1 MDFIVSQFQ
10 WIMLAGG
17 LLTLTMLYA
26 AVAPRAALQSTFGQT
41 LEGPLAEIVVRNWGA
56 LIGLIGLMLVW
67 GAFNPEQRP
76 LILIV
81 AGASKLVFVGL
92 VLSQVSLRR
101 RAVVPIVIDLM
112 MVALFAVYLSAGR

>member
-1 MDFIVSQFQ
+1 MDFIFSQFQ

-92 VLSQVSLRR
+92 VLSQASLRR

>member
-1 MDFIVSQFQ
+1 MDFIFSQFQ

-92 VLSQVSLRR
+92 VLSQASLRR

-112 MVALFAVYLSAGR
+112 MVLFAVYLSAGR